1 MITLCIICVCVT
13 FQKPQYHLSN
23 SIFNE
28 FFSMNVVILFLW
40 FSKIVLLCCS
50 HDLHKFILEWNIF
63 SKEDSLRTSFYCC
76 LIPSTSTMLLMEDL
90 NFFKNIF
97 FPFNNFYMT
106 KVQQKLTDF
115 CSKIPFSKNRTIS
128 KPDKRKS
135 GLAPTWC
142 KPLLK
147 GTFKNTIN

>member
-1 MITLCIICVCVT
+1 
-13 FQKPQYHLSN
+13 
-23 SIFNE
+23 
-28 FFSMNVVILFLW
+28 
-40 FSKIVLLCCS
+40 
-50 HDLHKFILEWNIF
+50 
-63 SKEDSLRTSFYCC
+63 
-76 LIPSTSTMLLMEDL
+76 MEDL

>member
-1 MITLCIICVCVT
+1 
-13 FQKPQYHLSN
+13 
-23 SIFNE
+23 
-28 FFSMNVVILFLW
+28 
-40 FSKIVLLCCS
+40 
-50 HDLHKFILEWNIF
+50 
-63 SKEDSLRTSFYCC
+63 
-76 LIPSTSTMLLMEDL
+76 
-90 NFFKNIF
+90 
-97 FPFNNFYMT
+97 MT